1 MGLTCGKGALYTC
14 ECMGTQ
20 GDIRDSGGT
29 KANVKDFIT
38 FLRAAH
44 IKAHEL
50 CMFFEFSIWYFQT
63 MGWLRIIEISESKI
77 ADKESLCILLM
88 WDRPGIWYGSEG
100 ETFIPSN
107 SPEGV

>member
-1 MGLTCGKGALYTC
+1 
-14 ECMGTQ
+14 MGTQ

-63 MGWLRIIEISESKI
+63 MG
-77 ADKESLCILLM
+77 
-88 WDRPGIWYGSEG
+88 
-100 ETFIPSN
+100 
-107 SPEGV
+107 